1 MDYEHS
7 TMPES
12 GGTGTGE
19 WMEAQGFGPLWWVG
33 CIVGP
38 VVFFVV
44 IAGGMLAKGQSWQG
58 VLWLGFFIAAWG
70 GLGFGAMVAGVIY
83 VSRIEADAELTASTK
98 H

>member
-1 MDYEHS
+1 MTDEHI
-7 TMPES
+7 TPTDTDE
-12 GGTGTGE
+12 TGTE
-19 WMEAQGFGPLWWVG
+19 QWKESPGFGPLLWVG
-33 CIVGP
+33 CILGP

-44 IAGGMLAKGQSWQG
+44 IAGGMLANGQSWQTAI
-58 VLWLGFFIAAWG
+58 WLGFFIAAWG